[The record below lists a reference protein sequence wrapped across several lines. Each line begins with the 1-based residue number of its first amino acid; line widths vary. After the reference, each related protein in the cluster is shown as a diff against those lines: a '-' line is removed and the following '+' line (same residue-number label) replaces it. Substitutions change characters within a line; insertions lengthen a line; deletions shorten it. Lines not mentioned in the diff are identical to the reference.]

1 MCFFLYF
8 IRTFK
13 CPAPSVRKV
22 LLKEHKETFC
32 CCSVTQSC
40 PTVCDPMDS
49 STSLSFTIFWNLLKL
64 MSIES
69 VMPSNRP
76 ISCRSL
82 LFLPSLFPASASF
95 QVSWFFAS
103 GGQSIGASASA
114 SVLPM
119 TDWFDLLVVQRTLK
133 SLLQH
138 HRLKASILRH
148 SAFFMVQF
156 SHSYMTT
163 VKSIWKVKVAQS
175 CPTLC
180 DPMDCSPWNSPG
192 QYTGVGSC
200 FLLQGIFPTQG
211 SNPGLPHCRQSLSQ
225 LSHKGSLVDLCGK
238 GLCFSICFLSWS

>member
-8 IRTFK
+8 IWTFK
-13 CPAPSVRKV
+13 CLVPSVRKV
-22 LLKEHKETFC
+22 LLRQRKETFCC

-40 PTVCDPMDS
+40 PAVCDPTEC
-49 STSLSFTIFWNLLKL
+49 STSLFFTIFWNLLKL

-69 VMPSNRP
+69 VMPSKHP
-76 ISCRSL
+76 IPCHSL
-82 LFLPSLFPASASF
+82 LFLPSIFPESVSF

-114 SVLPM
+114 LVLPM

-138 HRLKASILRH
+138 HSLKASILQH

-163 VKSIWKVKVAQS
+163 VKNIALTIWKVKVKVTQS
-175 CPTLC
+175 CPTVC

-200 FLLQGIFPTQG
+200 FLLQGILPT
-211 SNPGLPHCRQSLSQ
+211 
-225 LSHKGSLVDLCGK
+225 
-238 GLCFSICFLSWS
+238 